1 MPLGLSFLNGEW
13 ELIFASALINLF
25 LLLISK
31 DAEVDGKS
39 LSSEKVL

>member
-1 MPLGLSFLNGEW
+1 M
-13 ELIFASALINLF
+13 

-39 LSSEKVL
+39 LSSEKVFWVVDMKLHTSISHDGSA